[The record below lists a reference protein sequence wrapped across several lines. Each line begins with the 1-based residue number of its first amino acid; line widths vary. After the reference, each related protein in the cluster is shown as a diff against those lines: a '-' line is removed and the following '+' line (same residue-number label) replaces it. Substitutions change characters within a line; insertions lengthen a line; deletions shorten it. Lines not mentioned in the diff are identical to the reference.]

1 MVDEFTM
8 PAAGESLVKFPFN
21 TLVKF
26 NTHPRMIISVT
37 APKELRKLTC
47 GANNYKGR
55 VALTVATITARN
67 ILVVNGCKN
76 GATWQDVQ

>member
-47 GANNYKGR
+47 GANNYKE
-55 VALTVATITARN
+55 
-67 ILVVNGCKN
+67 
-76 GATWQDVQ
+76 W